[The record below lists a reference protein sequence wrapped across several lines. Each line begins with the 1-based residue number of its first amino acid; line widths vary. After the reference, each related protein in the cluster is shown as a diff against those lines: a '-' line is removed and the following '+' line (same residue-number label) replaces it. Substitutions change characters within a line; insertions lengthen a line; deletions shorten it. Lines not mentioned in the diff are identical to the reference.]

1 MTLVDIKLTQG
12 SYWKGAQLPYWVYM
26 IVVVLLGGLGLDHL
40 LLRSPGTFLMKLLI
54 PTLGFWYLYDI
65 AQVFG
70 ERESVEKYG
79 LGVPW
84 YGPIGLGAG
93 MFINKDASNLSPP
106 TIPKPWIFL
115 GYAILSIFFFIIPLN
130 KVLIGDYAGCLAQ
143 ISMYTILAL
152 FSLGITAILAI
163 CWGIYDAYRLVF
175 DTKGLFEK
183 GAARVFPAT
192 WIMDPYFNKG
202 ALGPEM
208 VPVVKSDEDK
218 GIISKIINYVV
229 GFYTFG
235 PRMAIGAATSAA
247 KLATDTATST
257 VKAVTDT
264 AASTVQG
271 VTDTAAS
278 TVKGVTDTATSTVSG
293 VKDGIIQRGQNTASA
308 INSATG
314 GLASKVIDKAKEKV
328 GGIGGKVV
336 NLVERKANEIEKRVD
351 DSIEKAVDK
360 GVGSIVNRITDIPNK
375 AATTVDAL
383 GKVATI
389 HTDAAL
395 AAVQT
400 ATAATDIAKA
410 GPKVLG
416 KVADKLT
423 DPVVQDAAVS
433 SVIDNYLP
441 AAASGIMSQFIPTAP
456 LPGVAGVPGVPAVP
470 GVPPVPA
477 SVAPA
482 LQKGGA
488 ILANSSD
495 PAFSSAVLIFSVAV
509 LAFGG
514 YVMYS
519 FRKAVDLNRNDR
531 PDDSPPD
538 PEPVRG
544 SFKAK

>member
-26 IVVVLLGGLGLDHL
+26 VVVVLIGGLGLDHL
-40 LLRSPGTFLMKLLI
+40 LLRSPLTFLMKLLI

-70 ERESVEKYG
+70 ERELVEKYG

-106 TIPKPWIFL
+106 TIPKPWIFMA
-115 GYAILSIFFFIIPLN
+115 YALLSIFFFIIPLN
-130 KVLIGDYAGCLAQ
+130 KVLIGDYAGCIAQ
-143 ISMYTILAL
+143 LSMYTILAL
-152 FSLGITAILAI
+152 FSLGVTAILAV
-163 CWGIYDAYRLVF
+163 CWGIYDAFRVVF

-208 VPVVKSDEDK
+208 APVVKSDENK
-218 GIISKIINYVV
+218 GIISKIINYVIGV
-229 GFYTFG
+229 YTFG
-235 PRMAIGAATSAA
+235 PRMALAAATSTA
-247 KLATDTATST
+247 KLATNTASST
-257 VKAVTDT
+257 VKEVASVAGDAVKEVTDT
-264 AASTVQG
+264 AAN
-271 VTDTAAS
+271 
-278 TVKGVTDTATSTVSG
+278 TVKGLEDTVVQKGENTV
-293 VKDGIIQRGQNTASA
+293 KA
-308 INSATG
+308 INTATG
-314 GLASKVIDKAKEKV
+314 GLASRVINKAEEKV
-328 GGIGGKVV
+328 GSIGGKLTNVV
-336 NLVERKANEIEKRVD
+336 KAKANEIEERVD
-351 DSIEKAVDK
+351 TSINKAVEK
-360 GVGSIVNRITDIPNK
+360 GVNSVVDRITSMPDK
-375 AATTVDAL
+375 AATAVDAL

-389 HTDAAL
+389 EADAAL

-400 ATAATDIAKA
+400 VTAATDIAKA

-423 DPVVQDAAVS
+423 DPAVQDQAVD
-433 SVIDNYLP
+433 SVVDNFLP
-441 AAASGIMSQFIPTAP
+441 AAASGIMGKFIPTAP
-456 LPGVAGVPGVPAVP
+456 VPGTPAANT
-470 GVPPVPA
+470 A
-477 SVAPA
+477 SAAAAAATAAAAAAPA
-482 LQKGGA
+482 AATAAAVQKGGA
-488 ILANSSD
+488 ILASSSD
-495 PAFSSAVLIFSVAV
+495 PAFSSAVLIFSVAL

-519 FRKAVDLNRNDR
+519 FRKAADLNRNDR

-538 PEPVRG
+538 AEPVRG
-544 SFKAK
+544 SPKAKRA

>member
-26 IVVVLLGGLGLDHL
+26 VVVVLIGGLGLDHL
-40 LLRSPGTFLMKLLI
+40 LLRSPATFLMKLLI

-70 ERESVEKYG
+70 ERELVEKYG

-115 GYAILSIFFFIIPLN
+115 AYAVLSIFFFIIPLN
-130 KVLIGDYAGCLAQ
+130 KILIGDYAGCLAQ

-183 GAARVFPAT
+183 GASRIFPAT
-192 WIMDPYFNKG
+192 WVIDPYFNKG

-218 GIISKIINYVV
+218 GIISKIINYIV

-247 KLATDTATST
+247 KLATDTAAST

-264 AASTVQG
+264 AASTV
-271 VTDTAAS
+271 
-278 TVKGVTDTATSTVSG
+278 KGATDTATSTVSG
-293 VKDGIIQRGQNTASA
+293 VKDSIIQKGQNTASA

-360 GVGSIVNRITDIPNK
+360 GVGSVVNRITDLPNK

-423 DPVVQDAAVS
+423 DPAVQDAAVS

-441 AAASGIMSQFIPTAP
+441 AAASGIMSQFIPTAS
-456 LPGVAGVPGVPAVP
+456 VPGT
-470 GVPPVPA
+470 PVA
-477 SVAPA
+477 SDPTP

-488 ILANSSD
+488 ILTNSSD

-519 FRKAVDLNRNDR
+519 FRKAADLNRNDR

-538 PEPVRG
+538 PDPVRK
-544 SFKAK
+544 SPKAKWD